1 MARTITDNKLVN
13 TASGGAGAEDT
24 GTGLPVMADGRV
36 LTDVELYGDPKSSY
50 ANHVIFK
57 TSGTWTVPDGVT
69 SLRVTC
75 MGGCGSE
82 AKKNYGSSNVI
93 AYGGGSASCLNIT
106 ANAGENAVLQYN
118 NVKYYFGGQGGMGSG
133 GIINGRGGNGGN
145 GAMLSKD
152 SSSNSLSITELP
164 KPGNPGTNRAPAG
177 GPGKLIYGSGTQ
189 GGEPINSY
197 GGGGGGGYAM
207 GYVTVRPGQSVP
219 YTVNGEGNPYIMI
232 EY

>member
-1 MARTITDNKLVN
+1 MARTITDRKLVN

-82 AKKNYGSSNVI
+82 AKKINSRFI

-106 ANAGENAVLQYN
+106 ANAGENVLLQDN
-118 NVKYYFGGQGGMGSG
+118 NVKNYFGGQGGMGSG

-152 SSSNSLSITELP
+152 SSSTSLSSTELP

-177 GPGKLIYGSGTQ
+177 GPGKLIYKSETQ
-189 GGEPINSY
+189 SEGPTKTY

-207 GYVTVRPGQSVP
+207 GYVTVRPGQDVP
-219 YTVNGEGNPYIMI
+219 YTVNGFGNPYVMI